1 VGSADPGAPGAK
13 QANLVFL
20 CTGNAARSVMAG
32 RLMEASGIPA
42 SVVTAGTH
50 VVENQPMSRRT
61 RAGMLAV
68 GVEPGHH
75 RSHQLVEPDVSA
87 ADLIIA
93 MEVEHVRYVRRHF
106 PEAAAR
112 TATIR
117 YVDEHLSDGSD
128 GLTDRVAKLR
138 LDEVAPEDQL
148 EIDDPA
154 GFDEPEYI
162 ACAQSLSDILQRL
175 APRLRA

>member
-1 VGSADPGAPGAK
+1 MGPADTPRVQ

-42 SVVTAGTH
+42 AIVTAGTH

-75 RSHQLVEPDVSA
+75 RSHQLVDSDVRA

-93 MEVEHVRYVRRHF
+93 MEIEHVRYVRRHF
-106 PEAAAR
+106 PEAASR
-112 TATIR
+112 TATIC
-117 YVDEHLSDGSD
+117 YIDANLGDGPDPLS
-128 GLTDRVAKLR
+128 DRVAKLR
-138 LDEVAPEDQL
+138 LDEVAPEEQQ

-154 GFDEPEYI
+154 GLDEPEYI
-162 ACAQSLSDILQRL
+162 ACAQSLNDIIERL
-175 APRLRA
+175 ASRLRA